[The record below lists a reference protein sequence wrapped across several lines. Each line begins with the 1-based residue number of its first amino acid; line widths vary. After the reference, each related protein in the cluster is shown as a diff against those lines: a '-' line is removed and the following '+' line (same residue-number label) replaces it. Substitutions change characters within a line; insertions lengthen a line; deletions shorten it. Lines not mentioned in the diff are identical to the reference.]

1 VSSDARKQKH
11 SAHTASCGSRQLCE
25 AETTRP
31 ARHSRRGS
39 EGLCARTYAK
49 EAQRR
54 DQASEARADDDNV
67 HVAILLSR
75 GDERRRLANGAHED
89 WRRGGKGSIASGSL
103 GSTGLGSG
111 SRSLGSGSGASGGS
125 LGSSSGSL
133 GSGSRSLG
141 GRSLVV
147 MMMCTFG

>member
-1 VSSDARKQKH
+1 MRGQYDA
-11 SAHTASCGSRQLCE
+11 T
-25 AETTRP
+25 
-31 ARHSRRGS
+31 ARHSRRGK
-39 EGLCARTYAK
+39 GLCARTYAK

-75 GDERRRLANGAHED
+75 GDERRRPANGAHEG
-89 WRRGGKGSIASGSL
+89 WRRGVKGSIASGS
-103 GSTGLGSG
+103 LGSG
-111 SRSLGSGSGASGGS
+111 SRSLGSGSSA
-125 LGSSSGSL
+125 SSGSL